1 MSIIFLNTL
10 REVLCF
16 FLLQTYL
23 FLMEGE
29 LLYNAVSSS
38 AIHLHESA
46 TGICVSPPS
55 LNSLPAPT
63 PSHPSRLLQSPDLS
77 SESYG

>member
-1 MSIIFLNTL
+1 MNIIIFLNTL
-10 REVLCF
+10 KEKCF

-23 FLMEGE
+23 FLMEGK
-29 LLYNAVSSS
+29 LFYNAVSSS
-38 AIHLHESA
+38 AIHPHESA

-55 LNSLPAPT
+55 LSSLPAPT

-77 SESYG
+77 SELYG